1 MCVRGSWRVCV
12 LEQTCGGGGGDGGG
26 VRPLA
31 SCGGQAGT
39 SMSSPHAT
47 EEAAP
52 RVSASETSGGARPAA
67 GPEVLAMGGGCG
79 DSRRAGSSAGE
90 RPAVII
96 AATSCCR
103 RRAAAA
109 TRREGMARTWHITPR
124 MASCTAYHIVPC
136 ISRRAMHRASC
147 DQRWRLWR
155 TAASRAGPPT
165 VGGTCRPPPVRW
177 TLAASRVKAAP
188 GVSWSTPPRTA
199 AAPAN
204 CSAWLLASSQKRTS
218 HRPTPAPRRTGRIA
232 ARRSEA
238 VAKPSQCTVRCAA
251 PRCAGGTWKK
261 RANAP
266 CTAVHVHVHAL
277 HIQCAIALHYSLHH
291 AKHMRGC
298 TW

>member
-52 RVSASETSGGARPAA
+52 RVSASETSGGARPAV

-136 ISRRAMHRASC
+136 ISRRAMHITSC
-147 DQRWRLWR
+147 HAPRILRSEV
-155 TAASRAGPPT
+155 AAMAHRG
-165 VGGTCRPPPVRW
+165 VEGGTSHSGRHVQ
-177 TLAASRVKAAP
+177 T
-188 GVSWSTPPRTA
+188 
-199 AAPAN
+199 
-204 CSAWLLASSQKRTS
+204 SAGQVD
-218 HRPTPAPRRTGRIA
+218 PRRLAREGG
-232 ARRSEA
+232 ARRELEHSA
-238 VAKPSQCTVRCAA
+238 AHCRCA
-251 PRCAGGTWKK
+251 C
-261 RANAP
+261 
-266 CTAVHVHVHAL
+266 
-277 HIQCAIALHYSLHH
+277 
-291 AKHMRGC
+291 
-298 TW
+298 

>member
-136 ISRRAMHRASC
+136 ISRRAMHITSCHAYHAVPCISRRAMHITSC
-147 DQRWRLWR
+147 HAPRILRSEV
-155 TAASRAGPPT
+155 AAMAHRG
-165 VGGTCRPPPVRW
+165 VEGGTSHSGRHVQ
-177 TLAASRVKAAP
+177 T
-188 GVSWSTPPRTA
+188 
-199 AAPAN
+199 
-204 CSAWLLASSQKRTS
+204 SAGQVD
-218 HRPTPAPRRTGRIA
+218 PRRLAREGG
-232 ARRSEA
+232 ARRELEHSA
-238 VAKPSQCTVRCAA
+238 AHCRCA
-251 PRCAGGTWKK
+251 C
-261 RANAP
+261 
-266 CTAVHVHVHAL
+266 
-277 HIQCAIALHYSLHH
+277 
-291 AKHMRGC
+291 
-298 TW
+298 